1 MKRRNEILVGGLL
14 IVALLLGI
22 TGTIWLVRGGLN
34 RGSPLYSV
42 FRWGANLKVGQPV
55 VLAGVP
61 IGYVSQVDLHDDG
74 RLVVKLAINKGRKVP
89 RNGRAVVEAVGIF
102 GDAQVAVQATPSPAV
117 YASGDTIPAGVPAA
131 GIPELTAKADSVA
144 TTAVAL
150 SRQIQAE
157 LVDSGTMRDV
167 RRMLAQTNALVA
179 QFSSI
184 AAVQN
189 RQLAALEGRA
199 TRLLASVD
207 SAKIDSTLTNVR
219 AVSANAN
226 ALTDSLR
233 VTTTQIN
240 ALLGNVRNGQ
250 GTLGKLASDSLLYVD
265 IRRLVTRLDSLT
277 ADFQKNPRKY
287 VNLRIF

>member
-34 RGSPLYSV
+34 RGYPLYSV
-42 FRWGANLKVGQPV
+42 FKWGANLKVGQPV

-61 IGYVSQVDLHDDG
+61 IGYVSQVDLNNDG
-74 RLVVKLAINKGRKVP
+74 TLLVKLAINKGRTVP
-89 RNGRAVVEAVGIF
+89 RNARAVVEAVGIF
-102 GDAQVAVQATPSPAV
+102 GDAQVALQAKPSTVV
-117 YASGDTIPAGVPAA
+117 YAPNDTVPPCVAAA

-179 QFSSI
+179 QFSTI
-184 AAVQN
+184 AAQQN
-189 RQLAALEGRA
+189 RQLGVLETRA
-199 TRLLASVD
+199 GRLLASVD
-207 SAKIDSTLTNVR
+207 SAKIDSTLSNAR
-219 AVSANAN
+219 AVSANAA

-240 ALLGNVRNGQ
+240 ALLGDVRRGQ
-250 GTLGKLASDSLLYVD
+250 GTIGKLTSDTLLYSD
-265 IRRLVTRLDSLT
+265 IRKLVTRLDSLT